1 MFTNGIWI
9 GLGIVV
15 AVFVIVPAVVL
26 LAIIVFGGFSLLFSP
41 SSGPP
46 DAESARRKA
55 LGYGLSNDAEAREF
69 LKNNAEQVAAR
80 ENRVREIAAKYK
92 KDGYQPDVIDAFS
105 RAEEQLEH
113 FELPAVPLRKAVD
126 PSLQVT
132 PAPIAVP
139 RPNR

>member
-41 SSGPP
+41 FRDGGRP
-46 DAESARRKA
+46 DYENARRKA
-55 LGYGLSNDAEAREF
+55 LGYGMSHEEEVQAF
-69 LKNNAEQVAAR
+69 LKNNAEQVRARIAAVEKAERER
-80 ENRVREIAAKYK
+80 ENRVREIAAKYE
-92 KDGYQPDVIDAFS
+92 KDGYQPEVIDAFS

-113 FELPAVPLRKAVD
+113 FELPAAPLPK
-126 PSLQVT
+126 
-132 PAPIAVP
+132 
-139 RPNR
+139 